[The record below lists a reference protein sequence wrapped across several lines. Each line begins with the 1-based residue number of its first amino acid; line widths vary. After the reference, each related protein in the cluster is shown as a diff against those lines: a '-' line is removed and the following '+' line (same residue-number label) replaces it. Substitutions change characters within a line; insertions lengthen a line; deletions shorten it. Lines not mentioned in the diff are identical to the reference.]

1 MSSKLFCDRCAGEIR
16 KVKEKLVSFELTA
29 SRDETVNDS
38 TSSENILRKDLC
50 RACLEA
56 VVEFVRNDK

>member
-1 MSSKLFCDRCAGEIR
+1 MEKLFCDRCEGELKKNSKGKRIT
-16 KVKEKLVSFELTA
+16 FELMA